1 MERCDGQLMMAAQR
15 GLSRLDARRSDHAGR
30 RITESGVAPVTSV
43 IKCSNK
49 GLLHLFGLRRY
60 IRESTI
66 RIDTMQGVS
75 YAMVTNI
82 SRRPPG
88 RPKGFIPDEA
98 LDRAVEMFWEHG
110 YEGVDVDRIARAVN
124 VTKPA
129 LYREFGDK
137 PTLLLRA
144 VERYATYGAPRMAAF
159 QAEPDIH
166 KAVTG
171 FCEATVYTT
180 TGDARSGCMLA
191 AAALGQS
198 DRVTEIRSWL
208 GKSLTAA
215 ADTFAKRFEQEM
227 KAGRLTR
234 TASAKVRA
242 RLLVDLLQG
251 LQLRAKA
258 GIAREQ
264 LLQDAR
270 SYVPLILCK

>member
-1 MERCDGQLMMAAQR
+1 
-15 GLSRLDARRSDHAGR
+15 
-30 RITESGVAPVTSV
+30 
-43 IKCSNK
+43 
-49 GLLHLFGLRRY
+49 
-60 IRESTI
+60 
-66 RIDTMQGVS
+66 
-75 YAMVTNI
+75 MVTNVEK
-82 SRRPPG
+82 RPPG

-110 YEGVDVDRIARAVN
+110 YEGVDVDQIARTVN

-137 PTLLLRA
+137 STLLLRA

-159 QAEPDIH
+159 QAEPDIN
-166 KAVTG
+166 KAVTA
-171 FCEATVYTT
+171 FCEATVNTA
-180 TGDARSGCMLA
+180 TGDACGGCMMA

-198 DRVTEIRSWL
+198 ERVTEIRSYL
-208 GKSLTAA
+208 AQRLTAA
-215 ADTFAKRFEQEM
+215 ADVFAKRFEQEM

-234 TASAKVRA
+234 TSSANVRA
-242 RLLVDLLQG
+242 RVLVDLLQG

-270 SYVPLILCK
+270 SYVPLILGK

>member
-1 MERCDGQLMMAAQR
+1 
-15 GLSRLDARRSDHAGR
+15 
-30 RITESGVAPVTSV
+30 
-43 IKCSNK
+43 
-49 GLLHLFGLRRY
+49 
-60 IRESTI
+60 
-66 RIDTMQGVS
+66 
-75 YAMVTNI
+75 MVTNI
-82 SRRPPG
+82 SKRARG

-129 LYREFGDK
+129 LYRAFGDK
-137 PTLLLRA
+137 STLLLKA
-144 VERYATYGAPRMAAF
+144 VERYALTYVAPKMAAF

-166 KAVTG
+166 KAVTA
-171 FCEATVYTT
+171 FCEATVNTAS
-180 TGDARSGCMLA
+180 DAAHGGCMMA

-198 DRVTEIRSWL
+198 ERVTEIRSCTAK
-208 GKSLTAA
+208 GLTAT
-215 ADTFAKRFEQEM
+215 ADIFAKRFEREI

-234 TASAKVRA
+234 TPSAKVRG

-251 LQLRAKA
+251 LQLRAKV

-270 SYVPLILCK
+270 NYVPMILGE

>member
-1 MERCDGQLMMAAQR
+1 
-15 GLSRLDARRSDHAGR
+15 
-30 RITESGVAPVTSV
+30 
-43 IKCSNK
+43 
-49 GLLHLFGLRRY
+49 
-60 IRESTI
+60 
-66 RIDTMQGVS
+66 
-75 YAMVTNI
+75 MVTNI
-82 SRRPPG
+82 SKRPRG

-129 LYREFGDK
+129 LYRAFGDK
-137 PTLLLRA
+137 PTLLLKA
-144 VERYATYGAPRMAAF
+144 VERYATTYGAPILAAF

-166 KAVTG
+166 KAVTA
-171 FCEATVYTT
+171 FCEAAVNTAS
-180 TGDARSGCMLA
+180 GEGRGGCMMV

-198 DRVTEIRSWL
+198 ERVTEIRSYL
-208 GKSLTAA
+208 AQGLTAS
-215 ADTFAKRFEQEM
+215 ADILAKRFEQEM

-234 TASAKVRA
+234 TPSAKVRGRA
-242 RLLVDLLQG
+242 LVDLMKG

-270 SYVPLILCK
+270 SYVPLILGKQI